1 MHLIK
6 TVTLSVVILM
16 LLSCGRQVDDTVSG
30 MNVLLIIVD
39 TLRADHLGYWGY
51 ERDITPTLDSLASS
65 GTAWMET
72 QAQSSWTL
80 PSVASI
86 LTGLSP
92 REHSAGISHG
102 QMYGM
107 ASSIPTVQSI
117 LHSSGWKTCGIFN
130 VIFLN
135 EDFGFHRGFDH
146 FDCRGVTENI
156 GCRRA
161 DQTVDDALEWLN
173 ELEHESRFFAVLHFY
188 DPHIPYDPPSPY
200 DTLYADPLYT
210 AFRNAEQQLSIM
222 RSVNNDSALITNEG
236 LNNLIDL
243 YDGEIAYTDAEIG
256 RLLVEMRSSDLID
269 STLVIV
275 VADHGEEFLEHSGI
289 EHGRTLYQEVTHVPL
304 IMSGPGVP
312 AGAAIDLPVA
322 HMDILPTVLSYL
334 HLDIPDGISGRDLL
348 RPGYTELYI
357 PASNLLWSEIQQ
369 ASVRRESLKVI
380 WNSDGSGAECY
391 NLSSDPGEQFPLT
404 DTDPAMIEAAEFY
417 WATPPVA
424 EAPCVSFT
432 EAANHQLRD
441 IGYIR

>member
-1 MHLIK
+1 MRPIK
-6 TVTLSVVILM
+6 TVSLSVVILI

-30 MNVLLIIVD
+30 MNVLLIIID

-51 ERDITPTLDSLASS
+51 ERDITPTLDSLAVS

-92 REHSAGISHG
+92 REHSAGSSHG
-102 QMYGM
+102 QMYGLS
-107 ASSIPTVQSI
+107 SSIPTVQSI
-117 LHSSGWKTCGIFN
+117 LHSRSWQTCGIFN

-135 EDFGFHRGFDH
+135 EDFGFHRGFDS

-173 ELEHESRFFAVLHFY
+173 ELDNESRFCAVLHFY
-188 DPHIPYDPPSPY
+188 DPHMPYDPPSPY
-200 DTLYADPLYT
+200 DTLYADPFNSVL
-210 AFRNAEQQLSIM
+210 RSGEQQLSIM
-222 RSVNNDSALITNEG
+222 RSVNNDSAEITNEG
-236 LNNLIDL
+236 LKNLIDL

-256 RLLVEMRSSDLID
+256 RLLSEMRSSGLTD

-304 IMSGPGVP
+304 IISGPGVP
-312 AGAAIDLPVA
+312 EGAAIDAPAA
-322 HMDILPTVLSYL
+322 HIDILPTILSYL
-334 HLDIPDGISGRDLL
+334 NLEIPDGLSGRDLL
-348 RPGYTELYI
+348 NSEYAELYI
-357 PASNLLWSEIQQ
+357 PASNLLWCEIQQ
-369 ASVRRESLKVI
+369 ASVRRDSLKVI
-380 WNSDGSGAECY
+380 WNSDGSGVEYY
-391 NLSSDPGEQFPLT
+391 NLSSDPCERVPLT
-404 DTDPAMIEAAEFY
+404 DPDAAMLEAAEFY

-424 EAPCVSFT
+424 EAPRVSFT